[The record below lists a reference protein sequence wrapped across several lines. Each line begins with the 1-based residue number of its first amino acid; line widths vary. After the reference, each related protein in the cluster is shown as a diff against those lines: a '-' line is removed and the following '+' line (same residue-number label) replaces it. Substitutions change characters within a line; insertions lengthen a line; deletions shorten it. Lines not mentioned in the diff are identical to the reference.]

1 VCGVPA
7 DGRLSS
13 MSTSKGR
20 VMARCGCFNPTG
32 SRIGAELLRNIAK
45 AHDIP
50 TLGERASESLVR
62 LQNRSV

>member
-1 VCGVPA
+1 
-7 DGRLSS
+7 
-13 MSTSKGR
+13 
-20 VMARCGCFNPTG
+20 MARCGCFNPTG